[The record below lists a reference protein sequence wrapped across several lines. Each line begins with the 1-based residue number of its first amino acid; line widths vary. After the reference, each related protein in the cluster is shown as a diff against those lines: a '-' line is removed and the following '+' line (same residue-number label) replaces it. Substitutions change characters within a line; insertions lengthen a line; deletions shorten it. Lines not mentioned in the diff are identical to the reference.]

1 MKKRNPI
8 VEKPVVDRLGFV
20 LPWAVDL
27 DDDQAQ
33 LVADIRG
40 RVDSAIRADRCELAY
55 PKGPRYR
62 LSFRIKLSNSCKVLV
77 QVGALQ
83 PRVQKGGIRILLNPS
98 KFAAGD
104 VELLHRTLRRII
116 GSNYDLLMQEPL
128 INVLDIAVDIF
139 NVNLNRLL
147 VTYTNAQRHTIFGKT
162 LTAGT
167 TNVETYNFG
176 SASSDY
182 MTAAYDKRMER
193 VDAAIKAIAR
203 KGLNQE
209 SLKSNFLK
217 KFKVA
222 RGSPE
227 RLRVEV
233 RGRKMRGCRL
243 FQLPLLSNRFSRFS
257 FTDLDSEGSGLSPKT
272 EAAFIAMCQQFDVK
286 TAFALFKDTGEA
298 RAVRKYW
305 RTRQV
310 DWWQPEHLWQQGFD
324 ALQEVGLFPA
334 RAFKDVSHL
343 AAASIGLRRVQRY

>member
-1 MKKRNPI
+1 MKKLKPI
-8 VEKPVVDRLGFV
+8 VAKPVVDRLAFV
-20 LPWAVDL
+20 LPWAADVG
-27 DDDQAQ
+27 DDQAE

-40 RVDSAIRADRCELAY
+40 RVDSAIRAHRCELAY

-62 LSFRIKLSNSCKVLV
+62 LSFKIKLSDSCNVLV

-98 KFAAGD
+98 KFADGD
-104 VELLHRTLRRII
+104 VGLLHRTLRRII
-116 GSNYDLLMQEPL
+116 GNDYDLLMQEPL
-128 INVLDIAVDIF
+128 INVLDIAVDIY
-139 NVNLNRLL
+139 NVNLSRLL

-162 LTAGT
+162 LAAGT

-182 MTAAYDKRMER
+182 MTAAYDKRLER

-209 SLKSNFLK
+209 SLKANFLK
-217 KFKVA
+217 QFKVA
-222 RGSPE
+222 LGAPE

-233 RGRKMRGCRL
+233 RAKKLRSRRL

-257 FTDLDSEGSGLSPKT
+257 FVDLDSKGSALSPKT
-272 EAAFIAMCQQFDVK
+272 EAAFLAMCQQFDVK
-286 TAFALFKDTGEA
+286 TAFTLFKDTDEA

-310 DWWQPEHLWQQGFD
+310 DWWQPEQLWQQGFD
-324 ALQEVGLFPA
+324 ALKEVGLFPA
-334 RAFKDVSHL
+334 RAFKDVSDRTHPL
-343 AAASIGLRRVQRY
+343 LDARRAKRH